1 MKKNDKIHNLI
12 KRLISEMHRY
22 NMRTAALAV
31 LVAIVTVYMII
42 LPADTLTKDTA
53 AELGG
58 VGVDTVEAEADE
70 GSSEETGAAEGIAVG
85 DASEEAD
92 PEESAADADEE
103 DAYAGDSEDADLQDA
118 EDAAEAEE
126 LQDEEAE
133 EGVSFEKQVLASDGR
148 DYRITVTCGPEA
160 CIPEGAELAVVEILP
175 EEESRHQEEVPEE
188 DLSYEEY
195 VAGTEDALGWKEGT
209 SSYARVFDISIVADG
224 DKVQPADG
232 QTVDV
237 RIELAD
243 SSDEEL
249 SVVHF
254 EDGSDEGTVVE
265 NTTTEEA
272 EEGKTVVFDAE
283 GFSVYSVVSREEPA
297 TDPAAANSLNGKSYA
312 MVTLNSAL
320 LQGRPFS
327 SDAGKLD
334 SVSANP
340 TVGGTVQVTGNIT
353 MWHFEAVPGQSGW
366 YYISDGHENYINITS
381 GSGNGGTVTLGE
393 KQPVYV
399 AERKANGQSVYQLRN
414 SEEQRNSKAVNN
426 YGNNTGNGFGAW
438 TSSTD
443 ANNDWFRLYD
453 MEFLGDVKVS
463 FNANGGTGVAPE
475 DIWGIPGNTIT
486 LPDYTGT
493 RSGYT
498 FIGWSTHKNVADRDY
513 HPLYLAG
520 SQYILPDNNTT
531 LYAIWTN
538 NTPTKGEFYIR
549 LDGTIPYEPQQ
560 YENSDYTGKI
570 EITGTVKYQSW
581 LTDNDPTKPNNGLY
595 VKNDVT
601 AKLNQVPDVN
611 QLVDIINRS
620 SNKLGF
626 KVRNKDGELVVDE
639 ITNLSVNAGKYNVSA
654 GNALYVLWYVQKFAG
669 GNWHIDGSLL
679 VKNKVNIAYDG
690 NTPDGSA
697 KNVPLGYQETPGTE
711 VTIGASG
718 RKDGP
723 QLTPTRP
730 GYIFLGWNTKPDGS
744 GTPYNNNDK
753 YTLNEDTTLYA
764 QWSKGTN
771 YMTVCKTNSEGET
784 LQGARFK
791 LEEKTAGGYTEKYS
805 ASTGESGT
813 FIYDRME
820 NDTLYRMTET
830 YAPNGYEVQN
840 AFFFKVDANTEGEL
854 QLHVCDENGDHINV
868 PEWLKIE
875 YISAEDPAAQGVARI
890 RFNIKD
896 ERIKRNIK
904 FIKVDENGDP
914 LAGAEYTLK
923 NSKGNTVTDVLKETA
938 DSEGVF
944 TVNNAE
950 LAYGSYTLEETKAP
964 VMFAAN
970 EPVKFTLNDYVSDEK
985 NGLTITEDRSG
996 SVRENRCDVTTET
1009 IQGLK
1014 VTTYSY
1020 TVKFRDV
1027 KQPHIIV
1034 TKDVEV
1040 DGDLEKSDLDT
1051 TIYFALTKKGEE
1063 GYVTKPDGSIWIE
1076 TMKIR
1081 NGEPEPARV
1090 IFDGVDY
1097 GEYDVWE
1104 MALIDGEYTR
1114 MYNGMEVADNF
1125 QLDTV
1130 AAKSD
1135 DGGNNANVSE
1145 NDSEAQVDF
1154 TNHYGKITAH
1164 TSFTANKRWADR
1176 AGNTINPPEGA
1187 KIEFTL
1193 WSEKKDASGNVI
1205 EGTQEKVRSI
1215 ELDGAHDPDGE
1226 DTPWQA
1232 VFKYLPIYY
1241 EGNLEYA
1248 YKVEETVTADGYY
1261 PNYYP
1266 ERYYVTSSGGTITNR
1281 KLSTDVK
1288 IHKQFELF
1296 PDNAGL
1302 LEGIGDK
1309 LTFTLTGPG
1318 GKVGEYKLSD
1328 FARIAD
1334 AQDGIYDY
1342 VLTLHDMPFGRYSV
1356 TESGQSDLLKDKGYD
1371 LAYTVSSTEGE
1382 ANVDVG
1388 ADQPVLELDLQN
1400 SYAEKGSLV
1409 VRKNSIIHEAV
1420 DVDVVPKEISGK
1432 VFRFVVKRGNLYLQE
1447 NGTLGIMPYEFGL
1460 QEGESR
1466 RFENVPAGMYTVI
1479 EQDASV
1485 EDYRWEVVGGTRNA
1499 DGTYSLPVLISG
1511 ETGAG
1516 EAAFDNRYTKI
1527 EYADLKVSKKVT
1539 GGPEGAAEKYYNVEI
1554 TTTLHGDKVWLDA
1567 DGNLSAEEQVLTVA
1581 QEKPLNFENIP
1592 AGTYT
1597 VTENKADAAY
1607 TDYELDV
1614 KYSLDDSYHGATP
1627 VVDASDD
1634 GTESGTTGEDTA
1646 AGTSEGYT
1654 FTIHKDGEADVTIAN
1669 NYNYLYTPVKLTKTV
1684 TGNMGDK
1691 ELNFGFDVYLT
1702 DAEGNP
1708 IVIEGRTGS
1717 NGKLIGSINLKHGQD
1732 TTIDKLPKG
1741 ARIRIVEHNVHYDT
1755 HVDGWVGIDET
1766 KTEAL
1771 DAETSHK
1778 EEGTETTCTYAF
1790 TIPDKGATVD
1800 FYNDYTVEQTVELKK
1815 VGYNNIDESQVP
1827 LAGATFKIYSD
1838 EEKKNPAR
1846 IGDKEELTSDADGL
1860 LYSGKIGAG
1869 TYYLDETVV
1878 PDGYLTPEGMLVLT
1892 VDENGVTLGRTV
1904 VSGQPDLNDWITRND
1919 ETAGGADS
1927 DKEETVYTVTIR
1939 NTTGAVLPSTGGMG
1953 TTVIYTAGALLLT
1966 ISGILRAVLK
1976 VLAMK
1981 A

>member
-31 LVAIVTVYMII
+31 LVALVTVYMII
-42 LPADTLTKDTA
+42 LPASALTKDHA
-53 AELGG
+53 AEMGG
-58 VGVDTVEAEADE
+58 VGVDAVEAEAEE
-70 GSSEETGAAEGIAVG
+70 GSTDEAGAAEDGDVGHENAEADSEKSGADTVMDADVDETG
-85 DASEEAD
+85 DAD
-92 PEESAADADEE
+92 VP
-103 DAYAGDSEDADLQDA
+103 DA
-118 EDAAEAEE
+118 EDAEE
-126 LQDEEAE
+126 EETG
-133 EGVSFEKQVLASDGR
+133 EGLSLEKQVLASDGR

-175 EEESRHQEEVPEE
+175 EEQSKLQEEVPEE

-254 EDGSDEGTVVE
+254 EDGSSEGTVVE

-283 GFSVYSVVSREEPA
+283 GFSVYSVVSRKEPA
-297 TDPAAANSLNGKSYA
+297 TNPAAADSLDGNSYA
-312 MVTLNSAL
+312 LVTLNNAL

-334 SVSANP
+334 SVYANP

-353 MWHFEAVPGQSGW
+353 MWHFEAVPEQPGW
-366 YYISDGHENYINITS
+366 YYISDGHKNYINITS

-393 KQPVYV
+393 KQPIYV
-399 AERKANGQSVYQLRN
+399 GTRTVDGHTVYQLRTGA
-414 SEEQRNSKAVNN
+414 SQQGSKAVNN
-426 YGNNTGNGFGAW
+426 YENNTSHGFGAW
-438 TSSTD
+438 TSSTN

-453 MEFLGDVKVS
+453 MRFLGDVKVS
-463 FNANGGTGVAPE
+463 FDANGGTGAAPE

-498 FIGWSTHKNVADRDY
+498 FIGWSTHRNVADRDY
-513 HPLYLAG
+513 HPLYPAG
-520 SQYILPDNNTT
+520 SKYTLPDSNTT

-639 ITNLSVNAGKYNVSA
+639 ITNPSVNAGKYNVSA

-730 GYIFLGWNTKPDGS
+730 GYIFLGWNTKHDGS

-813 FIYDRME
+813 FTYDRME

-854 QLHVCDENGDHINV
+854 QLYVCDKDGNHIEA
-868 PEWLKIE
+868 PDWLQ
-875 YISAEDPAAQGVARI
+875 ISYTPADDPDAHGVARI
-890 RFNIKD
+890 QFIIKD
-896 ERIKRNIK
+896 ERIKRNIT
-904 FIKVDENGDP
+904 FVKVDEDGNP
-914 LAGAEYTLK
+914 LEGAEYNLTG
-923 NSKGNTVTDVLKETA
+923 SKGEVAGVLKEKS
-938 DSEGVF
+938 DINGVF
-944 TVNNAE
+944 TAKNAE
-950 LAYGSYTLEETKAP
+950 LAYGSYTLTETKAP

-970 EPVKFTLNDYVSDEK
+970 EPVKFTLNDYVDEH
-985 NGLTITEDRSG
+985 NEGLTITEDMSG
-996 SVRENRCDVTTET
+996 SVVYKHCDVSTVTD
-1009 IQGLK
+1009 QGLTT
-1014 VTTYSY
+1014 TTYSY
-1020 TVKFRDV
+1020 TVKFKDV

-1034 TKDVEV
+1034 TKNVAV
-1040 DGDLEKSDLDT
+1040 DGDLKKSDLNT

-1063 GYVTKPDGSIWIE
+1063 GYVRKPDGDIWIE
-1076 TMKIR
+1076 TMEIR
-1081 NGEPEPARV
+1081 NGAPVPERV
-1090 IFDGVDY
+1090 VFDGVDY
-1097 GEYDVWE
+1097 GKYDVWE
-1104 MALIDGEYTR
+1104 MARIDGEYTR
-1114 MYNGMEVADNF
+1114 MYNGLVVDGGF

-1130 AAKSD
+1130 AASSA
-1135 DGGNNANVSE
+1135 DGGNNANISE
-1145 NDSEAQVDF
+1145 NDKEAQVGF
-1154 TNHYGKITAH
+1154 TNHYGKVTES
-1164 TSFTANKRWADR
+1164 TRFEANKKWADR
-1176 AGNTINPPEGA
+1176 AGTAIDPPEGA

-1193 WSEKKDASGNVI
+1193 YSEKKDASGKVI

-1215 ELDGAHDPDGE
+1215 ELDGIHDPDGE
-1226 DTPWQA
+1226 DSAWKA
-1232 VFKYLPIYY
+1232 VFKYLPIHD
-1241 EGNLEYA
+1241 EENNEYV
-1248 YKVEETVTADGYY
+1248 YKVKETATVDGYY
-1261 PNYYP
+1261 PNNYP
-1266 ERYYVTSSGGTITNR
+1266 EEYFVTSSGGTITNR
-1281 KLSTDVK
+1281 KLTTDVK

-1342 VLTLHDMPFGRYSV
+1342 VLTLENLPFGEYSV
-1356 TESGQSDLLKDKGYD
+1356 TESGQSDLLEDEGYD
-1371 LAYTVSSTEGE
+1371 LAYTVSSAEGE
-1382 ANVDVG
+1382 AEVDTG
-1388 ADQPVLELDLQN
+1388 TEQPVLELDLQN
-1400 SYAEKGSLV
+1400 SYAKNGSLV
-1409 VRKNSIIHEAV
+1409 VKKNSIIHEAV
-1420 DVDVVPKEISGK
+1420 DVPKVPEEISK
-1432 VFRFVVKRGNLYLQE
+1432 KKFIFVVKRGNLYLQE
-1447 NGTLGIMPYEFGL
+1447 NGTLDTVPYEFGL
-1460 QEGESR
+1460 NEYESR
-1466 RFENVPAGMYTVI
+1466 TFSNVPAGMYTVI
-1479 EQDASV
+1479 EQNASV
-1485 EDYRWEVVGGTRNA
+1485 DGYRWEVVGGTRNA

-1511 ETGAG
+1511 ETLSGESGAG
-1516 EAAFDNRYTKI
+1516 EALFNNRYTKI
-1527 EYADLKVSKKVT
+1527 EDAALKVSKKVT
-1539 GGPEGAAEKYYNVEI
+1539 GGPEGAASKDYKVEI
-1554 TTTLHGDKVWLDA
+1554 TTTLHGSPAWLDA
-1567 DGNLSAEEQVLTVA
+1567 DGNLSAEWQVLTVNDG
-1581 QEKPLNFENIP
+1581 QTLTFDNIP

-1597 VTENKADAAY
+1597 VTEDKDGAAFS
-1607 TDYELDV
+1607 DYELDV
-1614 KYSLDDSYHGATP
+1614 KYSLDNKTSHDVTQAESTAT
-1627 VVDASDD
+1627 DAAE
-1634 GTESGTTGEDTA
+1634 GTASTTGA
-1646 AGTSEGYT
+1646 SEGYT

-1669 NYNYLYTPVKLTKTV
+1669 TYNYLYTPVKLTKTV
-1684 TGNMGDK
+1684 TGNMGSK
-1691 ELNFGFDVYLT
+1691 TLFFGFDVYLT
-1702 DAEGNP
+1702 DAEGHP
-1708 IVIEGRTGS
+1708 IVIEGRT
-1717 NGKLIGSINLKHGQD
+1717 NNDGKLIGSINLKHGQD

-1755 HVDGWVGIDET
+1755 HVDGRIGIDG
-1766 KTEAL
+1766 TEPEIPL
-1771 DAETSHK
+1771 DAKTSHIDT
-1778 EEGTETTCTYAF
+1778 GDDTTYTYEF
-1790 TIPDKGATVD
+1790 TIPEEGATVD
-1800 FYNDYTVEQTVELKK
+1800 FYNDYNVEQSVVLNK

-1827 LAGATFKIYSD
+1827 LAGATFKVYKD
-1838 EEKKNPAR
+1838 KEKTKPVKFD
-1846 IGDKEELTSDADGL
+1846 DKEELISDANGL
-1860 LYSGKIGAG
+1860 LYSGKIGVG

-1878 PDGYLTPEGMLVLT
+1878 PDGYFTPEGMLVLT
-1892 VDENGVTLGRTV
+1892 VDENGVTLGTTTTI
-1904 VSGQPDLNDWITRND
+1904 GQPGLNDWITKNV
-1919 ETAGGADS
+1919 EKVGGEDS
-1927 DKEETVYTVTIR
+1927 DKKETVYTVTIR
-1939 NTTGAVLPSTGGMG
+1939 NTAGAVLPATGGIG

-1966 ISGILRAVLK
+1966 ISVILRAVLK